1 MPRFTTDNE
10 ALAGSNVGDKS
21 YRSDFTSTTSAKLA
35 DANATRSMVTIFVE
49 TNHPLYVLYGAGTA
63 STTNYSVKLGHED
76 YLEVPRDMYDGEI
89 TAIFVGSGTARVTE
103 LYE

>member
-1 MPRFTTDNE
+1 MPRFVTDNPD
-10 ALAGSNVGDKS
+10 LAASNIGDKS
-21 YRSDFTSTTSAKLA
+21 FRSDFTSTASLKLA
-35 DANATRSMVTIFVE
+35 DANATRTMVTIYVE

-76 YLEVPRDMYDGEI
+76 YLEIPREMYDGEI
-89 TAIFVGSGTARVTE
+89 TAIFDGAGTARVTE